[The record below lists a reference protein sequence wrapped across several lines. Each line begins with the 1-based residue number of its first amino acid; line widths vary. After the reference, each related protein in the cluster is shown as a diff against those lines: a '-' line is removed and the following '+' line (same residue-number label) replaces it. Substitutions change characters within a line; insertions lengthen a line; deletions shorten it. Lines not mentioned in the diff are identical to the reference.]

1 MGPVCLPQSFLL
13 VIAVNNKQGM
23 KTMDTIEL
31 VHIGPDWA
39 DSEVKLE
46 QRDGAGGG
54 GGESVKGGS
63 GSQDTRGGGGGEPS
77 KSNGGGAV
85 ASYHC
90 KPMSRVQSANSALVQ
105 RLVADTDGLLLTLD
119 VALENV
125 LFKSKRG
132 KKPTPWK
139 VLWEL
144 GPDIRISAAG
154 YVRLRRE
161 APKQWK
167 RRLARGGEGEELKAE
182 TSYHRDSGAGEQ
194 VEPEDT
200 VMGYRF
206 GQERIVLTEE
216 EENTANYDAGP
227 KSLKLFGF
235 VPRSELDISRLLG
248 DGVQVC
254 SCRGHEKHVG

>member
-1 MGPVCLPQSFLL
+1 MPKL
-13 VIAVNNKQGM
+13 VTAINNQQGM

-46 QRDGAGGG
+46 RGDGAGGG
-54 GGESVKGGS
+54 GGSQSTNGG
-63 GSQDTRGGGGGEPS
+63 GGGGGEPS
-77 KSNGGGAV
+77 KRNGGGAV

-161 APKQWK
+161 APKPWK

-194 VEPEDT
+194 VDLEDT

-216 EENTANYDAGP
+216 EENTAQYDAGQ

-254 SCRGHEKHVG
+254 SCRGYEKQL